1 MLTCRFCSQ
10 VLPEASRFCIIC
22 GKAVQETSS
31 TARPAPSG
39 EPAAEAMH
47 LPALY
52 VMVGLLLFALVFPP
66 WETAPGQPAEFLGFH
81 LFLNPPEPEAMVSR
95 LLITIEL
102 VTIAIGGFYF
112 SWLFRRKRDE

>member
-1 MLTCRFCSQ
+1 MLTCRFCGQ
-10 VLPEASRFCIIC
+10 VLPEASLFCITC
-22 GKAVQETSS
+22 GKAVQGASS
-31 TARPAPSG
+31 TARTVSG
-39 EPAAEAMH
+39 DEPAAEAMY

-52 VMVGLLLFALVFPP
+52 VMVGLLLFALLFPP
-66 WETAPGQPAEFLGFH
+66 WETAPGQPPEFLGFH
-81 LFLNPPEPEAMVSR
+81 FFLNPPEPEAMVSR